1 MKKLMIAAAA
11 TLCAAVGF
19 SAVES
24 ANIVG
29 YSAETVARSAYKAYT
44 VRYLNPGDTSG
55 KVAIQDLINQTNP
68 GKGADA
74 TKATAD
80 KLYIWNGSSYDLYYL
95 HTSGKWCA
103 EGSTTPT
110 EAAVDFGT
118 AFFYKKG
125 SLTQGTATVSG
136 EVYDAADSYTV
147 TLTRG
152 SMKFLTFPWPVEQ
165 TLEQIGACITN
176 PGKGADSTKPTAD
189 KIYKWNGSSYDIYYR
204 HTSAGWCAE
213 GSTTA
218 VEEGSV
224 RFGINEGFFV
234 KKGSLT
240 AGGITFANPLR

>member
-1 MKKLMIAAAA
+1 MKKLMITAAAA
-11 TLCAAVGF
+11 LCATLAVNAEG
-19 SAVES
+19 VES
-24 ANIVG
+24 GIVG
-29 YSAETVARSAYKAYT
+29 YSAEAVARGAYKAYT
-44 VRYLNPGDTSG
+44 VRYLKPGDTSG

-74 TKATAD
+74 TKLTAD
-80 KLYIWNGSSYDLYYL
+80 KLYIWNGSSYNLYYL

-110 EAAVDFGT
+110 EDTVDFGT

-125 SLTQGTATVSG
+125 SLTQGTATLSG
-136 EVYDAADSYTV
+136 EVYDGAESYTV
-147 TLTRG
+147 SLPRG
-152 SMKFLTFPWPVEQ
+152 AMKFLTFPWPVEQ

-176 PGKGADSTKPTAD
+176 PGKGTDSTKLTAD

-204 HTSAGWCAE
+204 HTTAGWCAE
-213 GSTTA
+213 GTTTA

-240 AGGITFANPLR
+240 AGGITFANPL